1 MTQSH
6 MAMKRIAIT
15 YIKVFVSSKWK
26 KNYYF
31 SHYLNWFFC
40 SCTKSWT
47 CVSKKPQKTDRKR
60 LTSGKCWKSFGT
72 ALESGIRVYKWKE
85 LRTHLFY
92 WIQILS
98 PDGLVSYYSSV
109 NIHAHW
115 IKAYLK
121 KTVHICNAIG
131 HTLLCSVIR
140 FGTALFYQIQILSPD
155 CNTCIIFVINIYP
168 LGRIFK
174 ILQLIVINHICIF
187 IESFN
192 DVCIINVWVQS
203 VQDAYAEV
211 C

>member
-131 HTLLCSVIR
+131 HTLACSVII
-140 FGTALFYQIQILSPD
+140 AAD
-155 CNTCIIFVINIYP
+155 CSKPYMYLYWV
-168 LGRIFK
+168 
-174 ILQLIVINHICIF
+174 LQWRVH
-187 IESFN
+187 
-192 DVCIINVWVQS
+192 
-203 VQDAYAEV
+203 Y
-211 C
+211 

>member
-6 MAMKRIAIT
+6 MAMKRMAIT

-47 CVSKKPQKTDRKR
+47 CVSKKPQKTDLKR

-121 KTVHICNAIG
+121 K
-131 HTLLCSVIR
+131 
-140 FGTALFYQIQILSPD
+140 LF
-155 CNTCIIFVINIYP
+155 IYAM
-168 LGRIFK
+168 
-174 ILQLIVINHICIF
+174 Q
-187 IESFN
+187 
-192 DVCIINVWVQS
+192 
-203 VQDAYAEV
+203 
-211 C
+211 